1 MKMNTLNVLLQAT
14 QVELSTVDIIL
25 GFFRIII
32 FIVILIGVPVLIIR
46 FIIKRLKTKKKSG
59 FTQNQSDN
67 TEQLIKLKNLL
78 DCGAITQKEFDDKK
92 NKLLNI

>member
-1 MKMNTLNVLLQAT
+1 MNTLNVLLQAT

-25 GFFRIII
+25 GIFRIII

-46 FIIKRLKTKKKSG
+46 FIIKRLKTKKKSVS
-59 FTQNQSDN
+59 TQNQSDI
-67 TEQLIKLKNLL
+67 TEQLIKLKNLI

>member
-1 MKMNTLNVLLQAT
+1 MNTLNVLLQAT

-25 GFFRIII
+25 GIFRIII

-46 FIIKRLKTKKKSG
+46 FIIKRLKTKKKSVS
-59 FTQNQSDN
+59 TQNQSDI
-67 TEQLIKLKNLL
+67 TEHLIKLKNLL

>member
-1 MKMNTLNVLLQAT
+1 MNTLNVLLQAT

-25 GFFRIII
+25 GIFRIII

-59 FTQNQSDN
+59 STQNQSDI